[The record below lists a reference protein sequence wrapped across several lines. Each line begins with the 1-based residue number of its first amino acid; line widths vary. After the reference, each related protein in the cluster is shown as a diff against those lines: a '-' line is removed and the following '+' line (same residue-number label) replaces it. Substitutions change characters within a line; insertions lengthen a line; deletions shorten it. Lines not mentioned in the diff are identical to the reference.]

1 MPSDPSPT
9 PGPDEAAPLEEPV
22 AQPEWT
28 QAALFVV
35 ATPLG
40 NLEDITLRAAR
51 ILGQVDRVLAEDTRR
66 TRQLLN
72 HLGHSTP
79 TTSLHEHNEIGRI
92 QQVVGWL
99 AEGKRLALVSDAG
112 TPAISDPGFP
122 LVRAVAA
129 AGYRVVPIP
138 GPSALVT
145 AACAAGLPT
154 DRLHFLGFL
163 PARPGRQRKTLE
175 EALALRST
183 TVLYVSPH
191 KLARVLELA
200 ASIAPDRPACLA
212 RELTKMHEEFDRA
225 PLGELASRWADKPV
239 KGELTLLIGPAA
251 EEKRVK
257 KNKYEDQRGS

>member
-1 MPSDPSPT
+1 MRSERT
-9 PGPDEAAPLEEPV
+9 LY
-22 AQPEWT
+22 
-28 QAALFVV
+28 VV

-51 ILGQVDRVLAEDTRR
+51 ILGEVDRVLAEDTRHSR
-66 TRQLLN
+66 KLLQ

-79 TTSLHEHNEIGRI
+79 MTSLHEHNERGRI
-92 QQVVGWL
+92 QQVLGWL
-99 AEGKRLALVSDAG
+99 AEEKRRAVISDAG

-122 LVRAVAA
+122 LVQAVAA

-163 PARPGRQRKTLE
+163 PPRPGRRKRLLE

-183 TVLYVSPH
+183 TVIYVSPH
-191 KLARVLELA
+191 KLAKVLALA
-200 ASIAPDRPACLA
+200 AAIAPERDACLA
-212 RELTKMHEEFDRA
+212 RELTKVHEEFDRA
-225 PLGELASRWADKPV
+225 PLAELSERWADKPV
-239 KGELTLLIGPAA
+239 KGELCLLVGPAP
-251 EEKRVK
+251 EQKRVK
-257 KNKYEDQRGS
+257 VNKYADQRGT